1 MDNKSEVA
9 LWKALWGDCRS
20 RLEPKLGDYKPYIKY
35 VNSTTHITG
44 QVMQV
49 NMGKY
54 IADHNTSK
62 IAAALKFNTTILAKA
77 EYCGYHLAKDSAST
91 HDIIIYYLRSAD
103 MDNGA
108 GSGRIYRQYNPSLMS
123 RIVYG
128 ESAYKKV
135 LTEAGIEVNHPGFT
149 FLSEAN
155 QIQVTDEALTGMM
168 KFITD
173 KYNSLDFS
181 EIEKS
186 AGDINRFKY
195 TDMIIENA
203 RILENIYVESA
214 DEGAKKYLEVVS
226 SIQSIM
232 AHLRERREM
241 YITLYRSGNGV
252 VQLLYTSMVAGCLY
266 AIGTLVCNTIRF
278 VTTEKDTPCEVLFDE
293 IPGTMKHVHIKN
305 VIAVANDLQ
314 SVNQVLNAFMKPE
327 NRTRMN
333 EAVTLSA
340 GTIAVLAIAGII
352 LLIPKIIVLIREII
366 YSIYYSRVKMAEML
380 ELQQDLLRTNI
391 ESLEAG
397 RGNKKVIA
405 RQKKIAQKLETWK
418 NRISLKMDSTEA
430 LKKTQERKENA
441 SLKIERNS
449 PLASPE
455 ESTAGIML

>member
-1 MDNKSEVA
+1 MN
-9 LWKALWGDCRS
+9 
-20 RLEPKLGDYKPYIKY
+20 Y
-35 VNSTTHITG
+35 
-44 QVMQV
+44 Q
-49 NMGKY
+49 
-54 IADHNTSK
+54 
-62 IAAALKFNTTILAKA
+62 
-77 EYCGYHLAKDSAST
+77 
-91 HDIIIYYLRSAD
+91 
-103 MDNGA
+103 
-108 GSGRIYRQYNPSLMS
+108 
-123 RIVYG
+123 
-128 ESAYKKV
+128 KV

-195 TDMIIENA
+195 TEMIIENA
-203 RILENIYVESA
+203 KILENIYVESA

-232 AHLRERREM
+232 AHLRERRET

-333 EAVTLSA
+333 EAVTLST
-340 GTIAVLAIAGII
+340 GTIAVLTIAGII